1 MGSTMNNNTATYL
14 ILIVRQPKG
23 YLAYAPAFPTIFGQA
38 STARVAY
45 ARFKPLLKAHIGSLY
60 AKGLPLPR
68 DPVFQT
74 RTIRLDL
81 RHLREQEELR

>member
-1 MGSTMNNNTATYL
+1 MDRTATYL
-14 ILIVRQPKG
+14 IIIARTPSG
-23 YLAYAPAFPTIFGQA
+23 YAAYAPAVPSLFAQA

-45 ARFKPLLKAHIGSLY
+45 ARLKPLLKAHISSLI
-60 AKGLPLPR
+60 ANDKPIPR

-81 RHLREQEELR
+81 WHLREQEELR

>member
-1 MGSTMNNNTATYL
+1 MTNTATYL
-14 ILIVRQPKG
+14 IVIVRQPKG
-23 YLAYAPAFPTIFGQA
+23 YIAYAPAFPSIYGQA

-45 ARFKPLLKAHIGSLY
+45 ARLKPLLKAHLQSLI
-60 AKGLPLPR
+60 AKDIAIPR